1 MFNPDDL
8 AVDARGDAPR
18 WLADAAT
25 DVQHPHPRP
34 DPGQLA
40 DQVSVGIQRLCEGLP
55 AVGKEPEMKIV
66 AEEQPPIVGDQIE
79 VGGDPPHRA
88 SAAQQP
94 RQPGAR
100 GVGGLPEQ
108 LPCAQASRRIS
119 VLILSH
125 NR

>member
-1 MFNPDDL
+1 MG
-8 AVDARGDAPR
+8 V
-18 WLADAAT
+18 
-25 DVQHPHPRP
+25 
-34 DPGQLA
+34 
-40 DQVSVGIQRLCEGLP
+40 QRLREGLR
-55 AVGKEPEMKIV
+55 AVGKEPEMKTV

-88 SAAQQP
+88 AAAQQP

-119 VLILSH
+119 DLILSH